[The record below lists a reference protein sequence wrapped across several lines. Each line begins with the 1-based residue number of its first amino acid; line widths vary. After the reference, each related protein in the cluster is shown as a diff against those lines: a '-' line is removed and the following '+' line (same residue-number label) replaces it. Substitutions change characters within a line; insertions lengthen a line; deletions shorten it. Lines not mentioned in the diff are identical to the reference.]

1 MSSALTTIAFLVADK
16 QDVKYTIINV
26 YLLFMLIFRTCAVLS
41 FVFRSALLSQ
51 LPMHLLDVITQRPF
65 PGATFTHFSL

>member
-1 MSSALTTIAFLVADK
+1 MSVHLAIHADLSHI
-16 QDVKYTIINV
+16 Y
-26 YLLFMLIFRTCAVLS
+26 AVHS

-51 LPMHLLDVITQRPF
+51 LSMHLLDVITQRPF